1 MEIARK
7 HTGIYVLLFQLCV
20 IFNSVLGS
28 DAVYYELSKFVMLIF
43 FCAMIFCIMESG
55 FKIKVGTGLVL
66 LIIFSL
72 YSFLSLL
79 WSHYQDVAM
88 RQFVTQIQLYILCF
102 FSYVLMQER
111 GNTEDYIN
119 AMYVSGFV
127 MIIWALYKY
136 GGLSSYL
143 LVMQTGT
150 RLGGEIANENTYG
163 LVFSNAAFSAL
174 YYAVLKGKKV
184 HYLCLIPFVF
194 FGLSSGSKKALLMVV
209 VAVLGLTI
217 TKYGLKRVYKT
228 ILAAVAV
235 FVVAWFVISL
245 PIFSTINERMISFL
259 SGEKNVSD
267 LTRERMIEFGLDLF
281 KQHPFF
287 GYGLSN
293 YGVYYGGTYSHNNFV
308 EVVVSLGLFG
318 FILYYLMYGIPIATL
333 LHKWFKAR
341 RLESENIMLLLL
353 LVVDLVFGYGMVQ
366 FYGKSSWLLLGT
378 ALAANDKLHCSVGH
392 FNQQEIKDAGYYF
405 EKTGN

>member
-7 HTGIYVLLFQLCV
+7 HADIYVLLFQLCV
-20 IFNSVLGS
+20 VFNSVLGS

-55 FKIKVGTGLVL
+55 FKIKVGIGLVL

-102 FSYVLMQER
+102 FSYVLMRER

-174 YYAVLKGKKV
+174 YYAVLKGKRV
-184 HYLCLIPFVF
+184 HYLSLIPFVF
-194 FGLSSGSKKALLMVV
+194 FGLSSGSKKALLMIV

-267 LTRERMIEFGLDLF
+267 LTRERMIEFGLELF

-392 FNQQEIKDAGYYF
+392 FSKQKNENTGYYM
-405 EKTGN
+405 EKTGI

>member
-79 WSHYQDVAM
+79 WSHYHDVAM

-102 FSYVLMQER
+102 FSYVLMRER

-150 RLGGEIANENTYG
+150 RLGGEIANQNTYG

-184 HYLCLIPFVF
+184 HYLSLIPFVF
-194 FGLSSGSKKALLMVV
+194 FGLSSGSKKALLMIV

-318 FILYYLMYGIPIATL
+318 FVPYYLMYGIPIATL
-333 LHKWFKAR
+333 LHKWYRAR
-341 RLESENIMLLLL
+341 RLESENVMLLLL

-366 FYGKSSWLLLGT
+366 LYGKSSWLLLGT
-378 ALAANDKLHCSVGH
+378 ALAANDKLRCSVGH
-392 FNQQEIKDAGYYF
+392 FSKQKNENAGYYL

>member
-1 MEIARK
+1 MKIARNN
-7 HTGIYVLLFQLCV
+7 TGIYVLLFQLCV

-43 FCAMIFCIMESG
+43 FCVMIGYIIESG

-102 FSYVLMQER
+102 FSYVLMREK
-111 GNTEDYIN
+111 GNTENYID
-119 AMYVSGFV
+119 AMYVSGFI

-136 GGLSSYL
+136 GGLSNYI

-150 RLGGEIANENTYG
+150 RLGGEIANQNTYG

-174 YYAVLKGKKV
+174 YYAVLKAKRI
-184 HYLCLIPFVF
+184 HYLSLIPFVF
-194 FGLSSGSKKALLMVV
+194 FALSSGSKKAFLMIV

-217 TKYGLKRVYKT
+217 IKYGVKRVYKT
-228 ILAAVAV
+228 LLVAV
-235 FVVAWFVISL
+235 VVFIVAWLVISL
-245 PIFSTINERMISFL
+245 PIFSTINERIISYFFE
-259 SGEKNVSD
+259 EKNISD

-293 YGVYYGGTYSHNNFV
+293 YGIYYGGTYSHNNFV
-308 EVVVSLGLFG
+308 EVVVSLGGFG

-333 LHKWFKAR
+333 LHKWHRAR

-378 ALAANDKLHCSVGH
+378 ALAANDKLRCSVGK

-405 EKTGN
+405 EKTRN